1 MRTEKNLILREIA
14 GEYILI
20 PTGSLALKFT
30 GVFAISSLGVSVWK
44 LLEADKTYE
53 QIVSELLEEYEVD
66 RETLERDVSEFLDSL
81 RKKELLFD

>member
-81 RKKELLFD
+81 REKELLFD

>member
-1 MRTEKNLILREIA
+1 MRTEKNMILREIA

-20 PTGSLALKFT
+20 PTGSLALKYT

-53 QIVSELLEEYEVD
+53 QIITDLLEEYDVD
-66 RETLERDVSEFLDSL
+66 RETLERDVREFLDTL
-81 RKKELLFD
+81 REKELLFD

>member
-53 QIVSELLEEYEVD
+53 QIISELLEEYEVD
-66 RETLERDVSEFLDSL
+66 RETLERDVREFLDSL
-81 RKKELLFD
+81 REKELLFD

>member
-1 MRTEKNLILREIA
+1 MRTEKNMILREIA

-20 PTGSLALKFT
+20 PTGSLALKYT

-53 QIVSELLEEYEVD
+53 QIITDLLEEYEVD
-66 RETLERDVSEFLDSL
+66 RETLERDVREFLDTL
-81 RKKELLFD
+81 REKELLFD

>member
-1 MRTEKNLILREIA
+1 MRTEKNMILREIA

-20 PTGSLALKFT
+20 PTGSLALKYT

-53 QIVSELLEEYEVD
+53 QIITDLLEEYEVD
-66 RETLERDVSEFLDSL
+66 RETLECDVREFLDTL
-81 RKKELLFD
+81 REKELLFD

>member
-1 MRTEKNLILREIA
+1 MRTEKNMILREIA

-20 PTGSLALKFT
+20 PTGALALKYT

-53 QIVSELLEEYEVD
+53 QIITDLLEEYEVD
-66 RETLERDVSEFLDSL
+66 RETLERDVREFLDTL
-81 RKKELLFD
+81 REKELLFD

>member
-1 MRTEKNLILREIA
+1 MRIEKNMILREIA

-20 PTGSLALKFT
+20 PTGSLALKYT

-53 QIVSELLEEYEVD
+53 QIITDLLEEYEVD
-66 RETLERDVSEFLDSL
+66 RETLERDVREFLDTL
-81 RKKELLFD
+81 REKELLFD